1 MAVFN
6 EGKQSKENSLE
17 QELSSI
23 GSYQLQLFLKSFN
36 NKTEF

>member
-6 EGKQSKENSLE
+6 EGEQSKENSLA
-17 QELSSI
+17 QAVSNI
-23 GSYQLQLFLKSFN
+23 GFYQLQLFLKSFN